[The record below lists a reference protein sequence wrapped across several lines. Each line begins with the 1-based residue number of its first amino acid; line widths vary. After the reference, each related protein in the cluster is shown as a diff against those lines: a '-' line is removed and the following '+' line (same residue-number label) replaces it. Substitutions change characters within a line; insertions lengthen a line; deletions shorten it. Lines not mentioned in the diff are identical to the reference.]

1 MNALPPGTFCRE
13 ADNMTASPA
22 LVLFDMEGVLSH
34 YDRSARVDHLSAVS
48 GQAPD
53 AVRHAIWGSGL
64 EARADAG
71 QISDD
76 EYLSALGDLLG
87 CPIHRDDWLA
97 ARHAS
102 ITPYAEVLAL
112 AAKVAERCRIAV
124 LTNNCRL
131 VTDYIGY
138 LNPPVAQL
146 FGPHVYASASF
157 GAAKPAPQA
166 YLRCLDQ
173 LGVGAHETLFVDD
186 TDTNVAGAIN
196 AGLHGYKFVSADALA
211 EELERWQLL

>member
-1 MNALPPGTFCRE
+1 
-13 ADNMTASPA
+13 MTAPTA

-34 YDRSARVDHLSAVS
+34 YDRSARVDHLSALS

-64 EARADAG
+64 EARADGG

-76 EYLSALGDLLG
+76 DYLSALGVLLG

-97 ARHAS
+97 ARRAS
-102 ITPYAEVLAL
+102 ITPYTEVIAL
-112 AAKVAERCRIAV
+112 AARMAERSRIAV

-157 GAAKPAPQA
+157 GAAKPAAQA

-173 LGVGAHETLFVDD
+173 LGVRADETLFIDD

-196 AGLHGYKFVSADALA
+196 AGLHGYKFVSPDALA
-211 EELERWQLL
+211 EELERWELL

>member
-1 MNALPPGTFCRE
+1 MNASPSGPFCRE
-13 ADNMTASPA
+13 ADNMTASTA

-48 GQAPD
+48 GQAPG

-102 ITPYAEVLAL
+102 ITPYTEVLAL

-131 VTDYIGY
+131 VTDHIGY

-157 GAAKPAPQA
+157 GAAKPAAQA
-166 YLRCLDQ
+166 YLRCLEQ
-173 LGVGAHETLFVDD
+173 LGAGADETLFIDD
-186 TDTNVAGAIN
+186 TDSNVAGAIN
-196 AGLHGYKFVSADALA
+196 AGLHGYKFVSAEALA